1 MKLLPEDKFFI
12 ENKNDG
18 SLILIN
24 EIVLNPELIKMNY
37 LEMKGTRFDVDYDAD
52 KIRENG
58 EVEVSISFNIEH
70 VINREED

>member
-1 MKLLPEDKFFI
+1 MKLSPENKFFI
-12 ENKNDG
+12 EDKSDG

-24 EIVLNPELIKMNY
+24 EIVLDPEIIKVNF